1 VHIYLSVF
9 TNIIIIFKKIDIN
22 NTFHII
28 LHIRM
33 AKIIKHM
40 YTLEKI
46 NEILYQ
52 GFEYKLPDETL
63 ANISKISSEVGAP
76 DYIKTPVFQKRENP
90 MKVEP
95 DSFGKESSIG
105 NKKRRG
111 KPNEIVNDADWENI
125 RSLNTTKVEE
135 KTVIDTQIDNIRVTL
150 NKMSDKNYIDMR
162 NKIIDIVEILL
173 LENITDCEMGRISSI
188 IFDIASTNRFYS
200 KMYAE
205 LYADLSIKYSAM
217 RNTFEDNF
225 KKFIDLFNIIEY
237 VDPKVNYDKF
247 CEINK
252 SNEKRKSLAAFYLN
266 LMNNGIIDKRQI
278 MLITRNLLEQIFRYI
293 SLDDKKNEVD
303 ELTETVAILY
313 KKEIYEDD
321 KGNNYEQI
329 EGHTI
334 SEVIEKIAKSKVK
347 DYKSLTNKALFK
359 FMDLI
364 DM

>member
-1 VHIYLSVF
+1 
-9 TNIIIIFKKIDIN
+9 
-22 NTFHII
+22 
-28 LHIRM
+28 M
-33 AKIIKHM
+33 AKTMKCV
-40 YTLEKI
+40 YNLEKI

-52 GFEYKLPDETL
+52 GFEYSLPDETL
-63 ANISKISSEVGAP
+63 KIISNLSSEVGSP

-95 DSFGKESSIG
+95 SIYAKESSNGG

-111 KPNEIVNDADWENI
+111 KANEVVNDEDWDTL
-125 RSLNTTKVEE
+125 RTFQTTKIEE
-135 KTVIDTQIDNIRVTL
+135 KTGTDTQIDNIRVSL

-162 NKIIDIVEILL
+162 NKIIDIIENLIVD
-173 LENITDCEMGRISSI
+173 NITDEEMGRVSAI

-200 KMYAE
+200 KMYAD
-205 LYADLSIKYSAM
+205 LYSDLSSKYDAM
-217 RNTFEDNF
+217 RNTFENNF

-252 SNEKRKSLAAFYLN
+252 ANEKRKSLASFYLN
-266 LMNNGIIDKRQI
+266 LMNNGIIDKNQI
-278 MLITRNLLEQIFRYI
+278 MVITRNLLEQVYRYI
-293 SLDDKKNEVD
+293 SVDDKKNEVD

-313 KKEIYEDD
+313 KKEIYENDD
-321 KGNNYEQI
+321 GDDYEQI
-329 EGHTI
+329 EGFTI
-334 SEVIEKIAKSKVK
+334 HEVIEKIAKSKVK